1 MKTNKRKREIFGGLP
16 EEKNTGKNVSDSFQ
30 SIKMS
35 KRELLEEQSLSS
47 QNLETVQSKTVHVK
61 YR

>member
-1 MKTNKRKREIFGGLP
+1 MKTNKRKREIFAGLLK
-16 EEKNTGKNVSDSFQ
+16 EKNTGKNVSDSFQ